1 MKSLL
6 VLYDKS
12 IEDKGRD
19 SYLKGI
25 LKNIPDV
32 KVSDVSLGPDGYAF
46 DRDKVLILNPMKEST
61 YRYFRHS
68 LWKYYP
74 DKDIEG
80 AHTEDLTITA
90 EAIIKSIGE
99 VTNKTVVIINQSEV
113 LGESL
118 AIALITMGANV
129 ISLNSSYKSI
139 EHLLAFTDVDVL
151 VSASGNDDFK
161 IDESFT
167 RNIPVKVDLS
177 NDLVDEGAIRSI
189 PTVKVLKERLEKQTW
204 H

>member
-1 MKSLL
+1 MNSLL

-32 KVSDVSLGPDGYAF
+32 KVSDVSLGPDGHVL

-61 YRYFRHS
+61 YRYFRYC

-90 EAIIKSIGE
+90 EAIIRSIGE
-99 VTNKTVVIINQSEV
+99 VRNKTVVIINQSEV

-118 AIALITMGANV
+118 AIELITMEANV
-129 ISLNSSYKSI
+129 ISLNSSYKCI
-139 EHLLAFTDVDVL
+139 ENLSLIHI
-151 VSASGNDDFK
+151 S
-161 IDESFT
+161 EPT
-167 RNIPVKVDLS
+167 RPY
-177 NDLVDEGAIRSI
+177 
-189 PTVKVLKERLEKQTW
+189 
-204 H
+204 

>member
-25 LKNIPDV
+25 LKNIQDV
-32 KVSDVSLGPDGYAF
+32 KIVDVSLGPDGIVL

-61 YRYFRHS
+61 YLSFRHQ

-90 EAIIKSIGE
+90 EAIEKVIGSARD
-99 VTNKTVVIINQSEV
+99 KTVVIINQSEV
-113 LGESL
+113 LGLSL
-118 AIALITMGANV
+118 AKDLIDMEANV
-129 ISLNSSYKSI
+129 ISLNSSYKCI
-139 EHLLAFTDVDVL
+139 ENLLAFTDVDIL
-151 VSASGNDDFK
+151 ISASGNEDFK

-177 NDLVDEGAIRSI
+177 NDLEDGDAIRSI
-189 PTVKVLKERLEKQTW
+189 PTVKVLKERLEKQT
-204 H
+204 

>member
-32 KVSDVSLGPDGYAF
+32 KVSDVSLGLDGHVL

-61 YRYFRHS
+61 YRYFRHK
-68 LWKYYP
+68 LYRYYP

-80 AHTEDLTITA
+80 AHTENFTITA
-90 EAIIKSIGE
+90 EAIEKVIGSVRE
-99 VTNKTVVIINQSEV
+99 KTVVIINQSEV
-113 LGESL
+113 LGVSL
-118 AIALITMGANV
+118 AKDLIDIGANV
-129 ISLNSSYKSI
+129 TSINSSYKCI
-139 EHLLAFTDVDVL
+139 ENLLAFTDIDVL
-151 VSASGNDDFK
+151 ISASGNEDFK

-167 RNIPVKVDLS
+167 RNIPIKVDLS
-177 NDLVDEGAIRSI
+177 DDLEDKDAIRSI
-189 PTVKVLKERLEKQTW
+189 PTVKVLKERLEKQT
-204 H
+204 

>member
-19 SYLKGI
+19 LYLKEI
-25 LKNIPDV
+25 QKNIPDV
-32 KVSDVSLGPDGYAF
+32 KVIDVSLGPDGYVL
-46 DRDKVLILNPMKEST
+46 DRDKVLILNPMKRST
-61 YRYFRHS
+61 YLYFRHA

-80 AHTEDLTITA
+80 AHTENLTITA
-90 EAIIKSIGE
+90 EAIEKVIGSVRE
-99 VTNKTVVIINQSEV
+99 KTVVIINQSEV
-113 LGESL
+113 LGVSL
-118 AIALITMGANV
+118 AKDLIDIGANV
-129 ISLNSSYKSI
+129 TSINSSYKCI
-139 EHLLAFTDVDVL
+139 ENLLAFTDIDVL
-151 VSASGNDDFK
+151 ISASGNEDFK

-177 NDLVDEGAIRSI
+177 NDLEDEGAIRSI
-189 PTVKVLKERLEKQTW
+189 PTVKVLKERLEKQT
-204 H
+204 

>member
-25 LKNIPDV
+25 LKNIQDV
-32 KVSDVSLGPDGYAF
+32 KIVDVSLGPDGIVL

-61 YRYFRHS
+61 YLSFRHQ

-90 EAIIKSIGE
+90 EAIEKVIGSARD
-99 VTNKTVVIINQSEV
+99 KTVVIINQSEV
-113 LGESL
+113 LGLSL
-118 AIALITMGANV
+118 AKDLIDMEANV
-129 ISLNSSYKSI
+129 ISLNSSYKCI
-139 EHLLAFTDVDVL
+139 ENLLAFTDVDIL
-151 VSASGNDDFK
+151 ISASGNEDFK

-177 NDLVDEGAIRSI
+177 NDLEDEDAIRSI
-189 PTVKVLKERLEKQTW
+189 PTVKILIERLSD
-204 H
+204 

>member
-1 MKSLL
+1 M
-6 VLYDKS
+6 
-12 IEDKGRD
+12 
-19 SYLKGI
+19 
-25 LKNIPDV
+25 

-61 YRYFRHS
+61 YRYFRHK
-68 LWKYYP
+68 LWKFYP
-74 DKDIEG
+74 IKDIEG
-80 AHTEDLTITA
+80 VHTDNLTITA
-90 EAIIKSIGE
+90 EAIIRSIDE

-189 PTVKVLKERLEKQTW
+189 PTVKVLKERLEKQT
-204 H
+204 

>member
-1 MKSLL
+1 MNSLL

-12 IEDKGRD
+12 IEDKGRN

-32 KVSDVSLGPDGYAF
+32 KVSDVSLGPDGHVL

-74 DKDIEG
+74 EKDIEG

-90 EAIIKSIGE
+90 EAIIKTIGL
-99 VTNKTVVIINQSEV
+99 VKGKTVVIINQSEI
-113 LGESL
+113 LGISL
-118 AIALITMGANV
+118 AKELTNMEANV
-129 ISLNSSYKSI
+129 ISLNSSYKCI
-139 EHLLAFTDVDVL
+139 ENLLAFTDVDIL
-151 VSASGNDDFK
+151 ISASGNEDFK

-177 NDLVDEGAIRSI
+177 NDLGDEDAIRSI

>member
-32 KVSDVSLGPDGYAF
+32 KVSDVSLGSDGYVL

-61 YRYFRHS
+61 YRYFS
-68 LWKYYP
+68 YCLWKYYP
-74 DKDIEG
+74 EKDIEG
-80 AHTEDLTITA
+80 AHTENLTITA
-90 EAIIKSIGE
+90 EAIEKVIGSARE
-99 VTNKTVVIINQSEV
+99 KTVLIINQSEI
-113 LGESL
+113 LGVSL
-118 AIALITMGANV
+118 AKDLIDMGANV
-129 ISLNSSYKSI
+129 ISINSSYKCI
-139 EHLLAFTDVDVL
+139 ENLLAFTDIDVL
-151 VSASGNDDFK
+151 ISASGNDGFK

-167 RNIPVKVDLS
+167 RNIPIKVDLS
-177 NDLVDEGAIRSI
+177 NDLEDEDAIRSI
-189 PTVKVLKERLEKQTW
+189 PTVKVLKERLGD
-204 H
+204 

>member
-19 SYLKGI
+19 LYLKGI
-25 LKNIPDV
+25 QKNIPDAKIV
-32 KVSDVSLGPDGYAF
+32 DVSLGPDGHSF

-61 YRYFRHS
+61 YLYFGHR

-74 DKDIEG
+74 EKDIEG

-90 EAIIKSIGE
+90 EAIIRSIGP
-99 VTNKTVVIINQSEV
+99 VRGKTVVIINQSEV
-113 LGESL
+113 LGVSL
-118 AIALITMGANV
+118 AIELINMGANV
-129 ISLNSSYKSI
+129 ISLNSSYKCT
-139 EHLLAFTDVDVL
+139 EKLLGLTDIDIL
-151 VSASGNDDFK
+151 VSASGDENFK

-167 RNIPVKVDLS
+167 KNIPVKVDLS
-177 NDLVDEGAIRSI
+177 NDLEDENVTRSI
-189 PTVKVLKERLEKQTW
+189 PTVKILKERLK
-204 H
+204 

>member
-32 KVSDVSLGPDGYAF
+32 KVSDVSLGPDGYVL

-61 YRYFRHS
+61 YRYFS
-68 LWKYYP
+68 YCLWKYYP
-74 DKDIEG
+74 EKDIEG
-80 AHTEDLTITA
+80 AHTENLTITA
-90 EAIIKSIGE
+90 EAIEKVIGSARE
-99 VTNKTVVIINQSEV
+99 KTVLIINQSEI
-113 LGESL
+113 LGVSL
-118 AIALITMGANV
+118 AKDLIDMGANV
-129 ISLNSSYKSI
+129 ISINSSYKCI
-139 EHLLAFTDVDVL
+139 ENLLAFTDIDAL
-151 VSASGNDDFK
+151 ISASGNDGFK

-167 RNIPVKVDLS
+167 RNIPIKVDLS
-177 NDLVDEGAIRSI
+177 NDLEDKDAIRSI
-189 PTVKVLKERLEKQTW
+189 PTVKVLKERLEKQT
-204 H
+204 

>member
-32 KVSDVSLGPDGYAF
+32 KVSDVSLGLDGHVL

-61 YRYFRHS
+61 YRYFRHK
-68 LWKYYP
+68 LYRYYP

-80 AHTEDLTITA
+80 AHTENLTITA
-90 EAIIKSIGE
+90 EAIEKVIGSVRE
-99 VTNKTVVIINQSEV
+99 KTVVIINQSEV
-113 LGESL
+113 LGVSL
-118 AIALITMGANV
+118 AKDLIDIGANV
-129 ISLNSSYKSI
+129 TSINSSYKCI
-139 EHLLAFTDVDVL
+139 ENLLAFTDIDVL
-151 VSASGNDDFK
+151 ISASGNEDFK
-161 IDESFT
+161 IDESIT
-167 RNIPVKVDLS
+167 RNIPIKVDLS
-177 NDLVDEGAIRSI
+177 DDLEDKDAIRSI
-189 PTVKVLKERLEKQTW
+189 PTVKVLKERLEKQT
-204 H
+204 

>member
-25 LKNIPDV
+25 LNNIPDV
-32 KVSDVSLGPDGYAF
+32 KVIDVRLGPDWNVL
-46 DRDKVLILNPMKEST
+46 DRDKVLILNPMEKST
-61 YRYFRHS
+61 YLYFRHA

-74 DKDIEG
+74 EKDIEG

-90 EAIIKSIGE
+90 EAIIRSIGE
-99 VTNKTVVIINQSEV
+99 VINKTVVIINQSEI
-113 LGESL
+113 LGISL
-118 AIALITMGANV
+118 ANELINIGANV
-129 ISLNSSYKSI
+129 ISLNSTYKCI
-139 EHLLAFTDVDVL
+139 ENLLAFTDVDIL
-151 VSASGNDDFK
+151 ISASGNDDFK

-177 NDLVDEGAIRSI
+177 NDLEDEDAIRSI
-189 PTVKVLKERLEKQTW
+189 PTVKVLKERLGK
-204 H
+204 

>member
-19 SYLKGI
+19 FYLRGI
-25 LKNIPDV
+25 QKNIPEAKIV
-32 KVSDVSLGPDGYAF
+32 DVSLGPDGYAF

-61 YRYFRHS
+61 YRYFRYC

-80 AHTEDLTITA
+80 AHTENLTITA
-90 EAIIKSIGE
+90 EAIEKVIDSVRE
-99 VTNKTVVIINQSEV
+99 KTVVIINQSEI
-113 LGESL
+113 LGVSL
-118 AIALITMGANV
+118 AKDLIDMGANV
-129 ISLNSSYKSI
+129 ISINSSYKCI
-139 EHLLAFTDVDVL
+139 ENLLAFTDIDVL
-151 VSASGNDDFK
+151 ISASGNEDFK

-177 NDLVDEGAIRSI
+177 NDLEDEGAIRSI
-189 PTVKVLKERLEKQTW
+189 PTVKVLKERLEKQT
-204 H
+204 

>member
-1 MKSLL
+1 MNSLL

-32 KVSDVSLGPDGYAF
+32 KVRDVSLGQDGHVF

-61 YRYFRHS
+61 YLSFRHK

-74 DKDIEG
+74 EKDIEG

-90 EAIIKSIGE
+90 EAIIRSIGE
-99 VTNKTVVIINQSEV
+99 VRNKTVVIINQSEV

-118 AIALITMGANV
+118 AIELIVMGANV
-129 ISLNSSYKSI
+129 ISLNSSYKSL
-139 EHLLAFTDVDVL
+139 ENLLAFTDIDVL
-151 VSASGNDDFK
+151 VSASGNDEFK

-167 RNIPVKVDLS
+167 KNIPVKVDLS
-177 NDLVDEGAIRSI
+177 NDLEDEDVIRSI
-189 PTVKVLKERLEKQTW
+189 PTVKILKERLK
-204 H
+204 